1 MIIPLLKKLEG
12 VITKTIIQ
20 SRTIK
25 FFENCPRKDSNSIYP
40 LIREAKVGESLQKI
54 FGTILEKS
62 FISEVWHQNRLFSNQ
77 IKLHIFG
84 LRFRC
89 TKI

>member
-1 MIIPLLKKLEG
+1 MKITLNLFFLINKATVLVNFWTTKETIQIIAYLRTLERNETFKKIEG

-40 LIREAKVGESLQKI
+40 LIR
-54 FGTILEKS
+54 
-62 FISEVWHQNRLFSNQ
+62 
-77 IKLHIFG
+77 
-84 LRFRC
+84 
-89 TKI
+89 